1 VILVDTSVWVEHLR
15 RREPIL
21 AAALNANEVLMH
33 PFVLGELACGNLN
46 RRAEVLSL
54 MRELPPAPVVTED
67 EALDFID
74 RRKLMGRGVGYVDV
88 HLLASVVLTES
99 TSLWTRDKWLASLA
113 DDLGRAFTRAER
125 APG

>member
-1 VILVDTSVWVEHLR
+1 MILVDTSVWVEHLR

-21 AAALNANEVLMH
+21 EAALNANEVLMH